1 VAADYPKT
9 AEGLRQTLARIFAFA
24 IRNLRAKTNPAREL
38 QGVIVVPPAAH
49 HRPLKAPDIA
59 PFLASVRAYR
69 GRRATVIAAELLLL
83 TCVRKTE
90 LLGAKVSE
98 LDVETAE
105 WRIPGERMKGGLEH
119 IVPLSTQALELFREA
134 VSINL
139 STRHCRGSRTLYM
152 TSSGSRILN
161 LSSMWQP
168 PQDSIAMTVSRGATL
183 QRRKTRP
190 TLPTEQNCSTDT
202 RRTKSGRLMA

>member
-38 QGVIVVPPAAH
+38 QGVIVV
-49 HRPLKAPDIA
+49 
-59 PFLASVRAYR
+59 
-69 GRRATVIAAELLLL
+69 
-83 TCVRKTE
+83 
-90 LLGAKVSE
+90 